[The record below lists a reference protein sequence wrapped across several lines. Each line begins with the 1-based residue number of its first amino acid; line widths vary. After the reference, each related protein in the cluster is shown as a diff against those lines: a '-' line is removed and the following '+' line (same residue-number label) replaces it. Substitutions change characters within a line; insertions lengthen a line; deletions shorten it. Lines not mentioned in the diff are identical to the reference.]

1 MKAKVTAHKGK
12 QEITVNVEGV
22 SPNSVR
28 DQARTLF
35 ASHFRIPGDEL
46 MEKLDLFKVVQVD
59 KFDEGDDKQAALDL
73 HEKKPAGRKVTKEHA
88 GDGAPAQT

>member
-28 DQARTLF
+28 DQARALF
-35 ASHFRIPGDEL
+35 ASYFRIPGDEL

-59 KFDEGDDKQAALDL
+59 KFEEADTKQETLGLKDRKLA
-73 HEKKPAGRKVTKEHA
+73 PGRKAEHA
-88 GDGAPAQT
+88 GDGAPAVS